1 MNNHTQNQST
11 RQNTIRFTGNV
22 SQVKPLQNGG
32 ASISLAHNEGKM
44 VNNEWQQS
52 DTLFMSCIVP
62 AKLNFIPNIGD
73 KMTIEGFLASDNYQ
87 PQGGKKRFGAK
98 IIINQILEYSE
109 PQNAARQQGYNNQA
123 AYQQPAPQ
131 QNAPQQSGY
140 QNRPAPQQNAP
151 QQSGYQNRPAP
162 QQNAPQQSGYQNR
175 PAPQQNAPQQSGYQ
189 NRPAPQQ
196 NNQPPQNNF
205 QQGSGFRQG

>member
-1 MNNHTQNQST
+1 MNNHNHTQNQST

-32 ASISLAHNEGKM
+32 ASISLAYNEGKM

-52 DTLFMSCIVP
+52 DTLYMSCIVP

-73 KMTIEGFLASDNYQ
+73 KMTIEGFLGSDNYQ
-87 PQGGKKRFGAK
+87 PQGGKKRYGVK

-109 PQNAARQQGYNNQA
+109 KQQ
-123 AYQQPAPQ
+123 APQ
-131 QNAPQQSGY
+131 QNGY
-140 QNRPAPQQNAP
+140 QNRPAPQQNSYQQAP
-151 QQSGYQNRPAP
+151 QQNGYQNRPAP
-162 QQNAPQQSGYQNR
+162 QQNSYQQ
-175 PAPQQNAPQQSGYQ
+175 APQQNGYQ

-196 NNQPPQNNF
+196 NNQAPQNNF
-205 QQGSGFRQG
+205 QQGNGFRQNY

>member
-109 PQNAARQQGYNNQA
+109 TQNAARQQGYNNQA
-123 AYQQPAPQ
+123 AYQQP
-131 QNAPQQSGY
+131 APQQSGY